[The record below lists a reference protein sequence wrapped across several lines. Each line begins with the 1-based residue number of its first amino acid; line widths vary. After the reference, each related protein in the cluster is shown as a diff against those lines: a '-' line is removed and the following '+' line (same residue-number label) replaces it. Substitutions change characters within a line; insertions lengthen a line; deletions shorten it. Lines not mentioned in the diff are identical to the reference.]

1 MKVSVPTD
9 FNTAEKEASFTL
21 LPEGL
26 DLTFQITR
34 VKLTQSK
41 KNEAM
46 ALFICTVCNEGDYKD
61 ARVPFNA
68 MLEGA
73 GWPIGMIQISHATGT
88 SWGGLEIELDDYL
101 DKTFEATT
109 EQVDYEGTIR
119 NNLKFKEA
127 A

>member
-1 MKVSVPTD
+1 MKVNLPTD
-9 FNTAEKEASFTL
+9 FATAEKEASFTI
-21 LPEGL
+21 LPDGL
-26 DLTFQITR
+26 SLTFQITR
-34 VKLTQSK
+34 TKLTTSK

-46 ALFICTVCNEGDYKD
+46 AMFICTVCNEGEYKD

-73 GWPIGMIQISHATGT
+73 GYPIGLVQIAHATGVT
-88 SWGGLEIELDDYL
+88 WAGLELELDDFL
-101 DKTFEATT
+101 EKTFEADV
-109 EQVDYEGTIR
+109 EQVEYEGTIR